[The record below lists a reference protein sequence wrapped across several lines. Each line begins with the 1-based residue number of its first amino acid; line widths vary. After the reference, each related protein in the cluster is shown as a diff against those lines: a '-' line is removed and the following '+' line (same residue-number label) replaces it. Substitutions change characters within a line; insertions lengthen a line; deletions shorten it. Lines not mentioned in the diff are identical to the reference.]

1 MSTIT
6 HLLLIIPLFVLSQTT
21 TANDVNNSLEAKALV
36 AWWPYANASH
46 HCIWE
51 GITCNKAGSVT
62 GIYLVGHYLGDG
74 TGLGSLNLSSFPNLV
89 SLVIGRCGVEGSIP
103 EQIGLLSNL
112 NFLSLRENQLTANLP
127 ISLTNLTHLKYLDI
141 FSNQFTGQ
149 LPVSFSN
156 FTNLEYLDLSNN
168 HFSGDLPHSFT
179 NLIHLEDLDLSTNNF
194 SGELPVSLTNL
205 THLTNLI
212 LSSNNFSGNLPVWL
226 TKLPYLEFLF
236 LSYNNFS
243 GELPVSLAN
252 ITHLEVLYLSNNKL
266 TGPIPPSYGS
276 MVNLTV
282 LDLNTNQLNASIP
295 NQITHLQHLVI
306 LNLGDN
312 NLDGPI
318 PSNFSNLGQL
328 EFLNLG
334 MNSINGP
341 IPPDI
346 ANLINLQQLDLNHN
360 SLVGPI
366 HRNLSRLSY
375 LDFSSNQLSGNL
387 SFQNPCNLQHLDL
400 SMNQMT
406 GAITSLLVCNH
417 LEYLDLCSNNFVGE
431 EVNNLEFPYL
441 KFLNQSLNK
450 NLTSISPG
458 PSSIQNRE
466 TDLSCNALSEQSTCK
481 AHMLRQKTVHHLT
494 IFLPII
500 VGLCSLLLVYMCLKN
515 YNAKEKKFQQETKKH
530 GNVCSILNYDGTI
543 AYEDFITATEDFDL
557 KYCIGTGGYGS
568 VYEAKLPDGKIFAL
582 KKLHCF
588 EANQPAFNQSF
599 KNEAQ
604 VLTNL
609 RHKNIVKLYGFCLHN
624 KCNFLVYEYMEKGSL
639 FCALS
644 DNELAVQVDW
654 MKRVNIIKDV
664 AHALA
669 YMHHDCSPPIVH
681 RDISSNNILLNS
693 ELEGF
698 VADFGAAR
706 LLDPDSSNQT
716 VIAGTLGYIAPELA
730 HNMIV
735 TEKCDVYSFGVVA
748 LETIGGKHPGDLL
761 ASLNY
766 LTTRGTTLENILD
779 KRLPYPTDKSIEKEI
794 ARVCNVAVAC
804 ILTDPKCR
812 PTMIEV
818 SRELSC

>member
-1 MSTIT
+1 M
-6 HLLLIIPLFVLSQTT
+6 LSQTT
-21 TANDVNNSLEAKALV
+21 TANDVNKSLEAKALV

-62 GIYLVGHYLGDG
+62 GIYLVGHYLGME
-74 TGLGSLNLSSFPNLV
+74 L
-89 SLVIGRCGVEGSIP
+89 
-103 EQIGLLSNL
+103 IGLLSNL
-112 NFLSLRENQLTANLP
+112 NFLSLRENQLTGNLP
-127 ISLTNLTHLKYLDI
+127 ISLTNLTHLKYLDF

-149 LPVSFSN
+149 LPVSFSSL
-156 FTNLEYLDLSNN
+156 TDLEYLDLSNN

-252 ITHLEVLYLSNNKL
+252 LTHLELLSLSNNKL
-266 TGPIPPSYGS
+266 T
-276 MVNLTV
+276 
-282 LDLNTNQLNASIP
+282 
-295 NQITHLQHLVI
+295 
-306 LNLGDN
+306 
-312 NLDGPI
+312 
-318 PSNFSNLGQL
+318 
-328 EFLNLG
+328 
-334 MNSINGP
+334 
-341 IPPDI
+341 
-346 ANLINLQQLDLNHN
+346 
-360 SLVGPI
+360 
-366 HRNLSRLSY
+366 
-375 LDFSSNQLSGNL
+375 
-387 SFQNPCNLQHLDL
+387 
-400 SMNQMT
+400 
-406 GAITSLLVCNH
+406 
-417 LEYLDLCSNNFVGE
+417 
-431 EVNNLEFPYL
+431 
-441 KFLNQSLNK
+441 
-450 NLTSISPG
+450 
-458 PSSIQNRE
+458 
-466 TDLSCNALSEQSTCK
+466 
-481 AHMLRQKTVHHLT
+481 
-494 IFLPII
+494 
-500 VGLCSLLLVYMCLKN
+500 
-515 YNAKEKKFQQETKKH
+515 
-530 GNVCSILNYDGTI
+530 
-543 AYEDFITATEDFDL
+543 
-557 KYCIGTGGYGS
+557 
-568 VYEAKLPDGKIFAL
+568 
-582 KKLHCF
+582 
-588 EANQPAFNQSF
+588 
-599 KNEAQ
+599 
-604 VLTNL
+604 
-609 RHKNIVKLYGFCLHN
+609 
-624 KCNFLVYEYMEKGSL
+624 
-639 FCALS
+639 
-644 DNELAVQVDW
+644 AVQVDW

-779 KRLPYPTDKSIEKEI
+779 KRLTYPTDKSIEKEI
-794 ARVCNVAVAC
+794 VRVCNLAVAC